1 MWTNPE
7 SSTFFGRKFL
17 NNWKAVVRRCSVKKV
32 LLEIFQNSQENTC
45 DRDSFLIKLQAT
57 RVSFLIKLQAC
68 NFIKKRLWRP
78 ATLLKKGLCHRCF
91 PVNFEKFLKTPFFT
105 EHLQWL
111 LLIALTAVG
120 SWQNHRPENLS
131 FLSCIYSP
139 QKPQVLAHR
148 SGSRSVLQSIFT
160 LYFKTR
166 HLSDPNTSRQLS
178 KRCRSKNLKVQS
190 CKLKKHW

>member
-7 SSTFFGRKFL
+7 SSTFFGREFL
-17 NNWKAVVRRCSVKKV
+17 YNWKAVVRRCSVKKV

-57 RVSFLIKLQAC
+57 RVSFLIKLQTC
-68 NFIKKRLWRP
+68 IFIKKRLWRP
-78 ATLLKKGLCHRCF
+78 ATLLKKALCHRCF
-91 PVNFEKFLKTPFFT
+91 PVNFEKFLKIPSFT

-120 SWQNHRPENLS
+120 SWQNHWPENLS

-178 KRCRSKNLKVQS
+178 KRWRSKSLKVQS

>member
-78 ATLLKKGLCHRCF
+78 ATLLKKGLYHRCF

>member
-32 LLEIFQNSQENTC
+32 LLEISQNSQENTC
-45 DRDSFLIKLQAT
+45 ARDSFLIKLQAT

-68 NFIKKRLWRP
+68 NFIKKRLCRP

-120 SWQNHRPENLS
+120 SWQNHWPENLS

>member
-7 SSTFFGRKFL
+7 SSTFFGREFL

>member
-120 SWQNHRPENLS
+120 SWQNHRPEDLS

>member
-7 SSTFFGRKFL
+7 SSTFFGREFL

-32 LLEIFQNSQENTC
+32 LLEISQNSQENTC
-45 DRDSFLIKLQAT
+45 ARDSFLIKLQAC
-57 RVSFLIKLQAC
+57 I
-68 NFIKKRLWRP
+68 FIKKRLWRP
-78 ATLLKKGLCHRCF
+78 ATLLKKALCHRCF
-91 PVNFEKFLKTPFFT
+91 PVNFEKFLKTPSFT

-120 SWQNHRPENLS
+120 SWQNHWPENLS

-178 KRCRSKNLKVQS
+178 KRWRSKSLKVQS

>member
-7 SSTFFGRKFL
+7 SSTFFGREFL

-45 DRDSFLIKLQAT
+45 DRDSFLIMLQAT

-178 KRCRSKNLKVQS
+178 KRWRSKSLKVQS